1 MAKKKSPAAASYFSH
16 ISDLFTAAER
26 KLLDSSIGASLA
38 KATHAQI
45 DAAAAKARTLRD
57 KWRDLSAAQG
67 RVSKRGSGDRTGVP
81 ARSVEKATA
90 FHECVE
96 RFETRLAELVG
107 GFGGAIRK
115 TTTARAKARD
125 KTIAG
130 RKARRTAIKPEAPAP
145 RVKPIPAPA
154 PIAKVAV
161 PKSRPAKVARKAK
174 PAPAS
179 KPAAVPAAPTA
190 VAVPPVAAPRT
201 VRTISKKTHIDRL
214 GVSGRTGTQSVRLDQ
229 AKQRSALTDAKAGR
243 LALKGA
249 DTRRAA
255 HTMSRGKKNQARR
268 DSRSR

>member
-1 MAKKKSPAAASYFSH
+1 MAKKSAATTSPFAH
-16 ISDLFTAAER
+16 LRDLFTAAER
-26 KLLDSSIGASLA
+26 KVLDSSFGTALAS
-38 KATHAQI
+38 ATHTQI
-45 DAAAAKARTLRD
+45 EAATKQARVLRD
-57 KWRDLSAAQG
+57 KWRDLTAGQG
-67 RVSKRGSGDRTGVP
+67 RKTKRAAAPVTEANS
-81 ARSVEKATA
+81 RSHEKADV
-90 FHECVE
+90 FHAAVD
-96 RFETRLAELVG
+96 RLENRLGELAAAVG
-107 GFGGAIRK
+107 GMLPGKG
-115 TTTARAKARD
+115 TTARAKARD

-229 AKQRSALTDAKAGR
+229 AKQRSALTAAKAGR